1 LHQYAEIKAYKHTEN
16 GTELRVII
24 PKKELGDY
32 LKRFSIA
39 GIVKAELRLDD
50 GRSISP
56 DQRKKVYATIKDIAM
71 HTGYLPE
78 ELKEIMKYY
87 YIADTGEDYFSL
99 SNCSVTTARL
109 FINYLIEFC
118 FQWDIALA
126 ETALNRTDDINSYL
140 YMCIKYRKCSITGL
154 KGDLH
159 HCTGSRIGMGNNRN
173 KVSHSGR
180 EFICL
185 SRQYHDELHMIG
197 EEEFFKKYKAYGIK
211 IDDET
216 LKELGYRTDTED

>member
-32 LKRFSIA
+32 LKRFSVA

-50 GRSISP
+50 GRTISV
-56 DQRKKVYATIKDIAM
+56 DQRKKCYASIKDIAL

-87 YIADTGEDYFSL
+87 YIADTGGDYFSL
-99 SNCSVTTARL
+99 SNCSMTTARL

-118 FQWDIALA
+118 FIWDIPIQDSL
-126 ETALNRTDDINSYL
+126 LDRTDDIGKAL
-140 YMCIKYRKCSITGL
+140 WLCLKHKKCILCGKPADI
-154 KGDLH
+154 H
-159 HCTGSRIGMGNNRN
+159 HVQAIGMGMDR
-173 KVSHSGR
+173 KTYDDSKHEKIALCR
-180 EFICL
+180 EHHTEAHATGWKTF
-185 SRQYHDELHMIG
+185 S
-197 EEEFFKKYKAYGIK
+197 KKYHVYGI
-211 IDDET
+211 I
-216 LKELGYRTDTED
+216 YNED